1 LDKDKVKMKI
11 IIKTIMIGTG
21 TGDNPRRAYTANQ
34 NVSVSIM
41 ELKNNTCLCRVAG
54 TPAQINVIKTDAAI
68 TVLSDDDAKVLIKG
82 KYPDSD
88 LENLDIADPEIDTIA
103 KDVGLDPKIRAD
115 IQIPTRGRQVLQDQE
130 NYLMGLTCEKMK
142 LTKAWWDKE
151 VKNGKWATGKEL
163 EDNIKDGKSEA
174 HEFVLSRMRTK
185 FKGLKVACDVPNKIA
200 HDLSCL
206 LVPDILP
213 KDRKELT
220 VEAAKAQLYSPCSIC
235 VPW

>member
-1 LDKDKVKMKI
+1 MKI
-11 IIKTIMIGTG
+11 FIKTKIIGTG
-21 TGDNPRRAYTANQ
+21 TVDDPKRAYTVKQ
-34 NVSVSIM
+34 SVPVSMM
-41 ELKNNTCLCRVAG
+41 ELDANTCICRIAG
-54 TPAQINVIKTDAAI
+54 TPTQLGVIKTDTEI
-68 TVLSDDDAKVLIKG
+68 TVLTDDEARAIIKS
-82 KYPDSD
+82 KYPNSD
-88 LENLDIADPEIDTIA
+88 LENLDVVDSEVDEIA
-103 KDVGLDPKIRAD
+103 KSQGLDPSIRSD
-115 IQIPTRGRQVLQDQE
+115 IQVPTRGNQVLQDQE
-130 NYLMGLTCEKMK
+130 NYLMGLICEKMK

-163 EDNIKDGKSEA
+163 EDDIKDGKSEA

-185 FKGLKVACDVPNKIA
+185 YKGLKVSCDVPSKIA

-235 VPW
+235 VPWI